1 MTLTFRRILAT
12 AGAAILLTVAAIGI
26 VRATALTASS
36 ASSASTS
43 PEAAAFAGPAVVPA
57 QGTPGLDDQVAGE
70 LDAILA
76 ADQTATPEATP
87 AGRMARGQLR
97 RLAAWRHLV
106 HATVVVDLDKTGL
119 TTIQL
124 DHGTISAVS
133 AASVTISE
141 TGGGSV
147 TIALGSETRV
157 RRDGAKAAVTDLKT
171 ADEVFVM
178 SKVEPDGST
187 AYLIVV
193 PKA

>member
-12 AGAAILLTVAAIGI
+12 AGAAILLTVAAIGF
-26 VRATALTASS
+26 VRATTPATSTA
-36 ASSASTS
+36 ATS
-43 PEAAAFAGPAVVPA
+43 PATAALAAPAVVPA
-57 QGTPGLDDQVAGE
+57 AAAGLDDQVAGE

-76 ADQTATPEATP
+76 ADQSAAPQAAP
-87 AGRMARGQLR
+87 AGRIGRGQLR

-106 HATVVVDLDKTGL
+106 HATVVVDLDKVGL

-133 AASVTISE
+133 TSSLTISE

-157 RRDGAKAAVTDLKT
+157 RRDAARAAAADLET

-178 SKVEPDGST
+178 SKVEPGGST
-187 AYLIVV
+187 AYLVVV